1 MEPIELIAIDLDD
14 TLLRDD
20 ISISEYTKAV
30 LKRAQD
36 RGVRVVIATGRMFQ
50 AARPWG
56 QAIGLGDVPLV
67 VYTGS
72 MVARCESGEVLSYE
86 PMELATAQEILD
98 VGRAHGWYMQ
108 TYIHDQLYV
117 PVRNEK
123 TEAYE
128 RACGVRAEVLGGD
141 FWTLREAPLKVLI
154 YEDDPAVMA
163 EAERVT
169 IPRFEDRAGHVRS
182 SVHFLEWNKKEASKG
197 RALTRLCGQWGVPLD
212 RVMTFGNSQ
221 NDVSMLELTP
231 WSFAVANAA
240 PEAMAAARYRTA
252 SNNEDGVAKAVA
264 HYVLG
269 EK

>member
-108 TYIHDQLYV
+108 TYIH
-117 PVRNEK
+117 E
-123 TEAYE
+123 
-128 RACGVRAEVLGGD
+128 
-141 FWTLREAPLKVLI
+141 
-154 YEDDPAVMA
+154 
-163 EAERVT
+163 
-169 IPRFEDRAGHVRS
+169 
-182 SVHFLEWNKKEASKG
+182 
-197 RALTRLCGQWGVPLD
+197 
-212 RVMTFGNSQ
+212 
-221 NDVSMLELTP
+221 
-231 WSFAVANAA
+231 
-240 PEAMAAARYRTA
+240 
-252 SNNEDGVAKAVA
+252 
-264 HYVLG
+264 
-269 EK
+269 

>member
-1 MEPIELIAIDLDD
+1 MAPIKLIAIDLDD

-20 ISISEYTKAV
+20 ISISDYTKSV

-36 RGVRVVIATGRMFQ
+36 AGVRVVIATGRMFQ

-56 QAIGLGDVPLV
+56 EAIGLGDVPLI

-72 MVARCESGEVLSYE
+72 MVARCASGEVLSYE
-86 PMELATAQEILD
+86 PMDMDLAQEILD

-108 TYIHDQLYV
+108 TYIRDTLCV
-117 PVRNEK
+117 AERNEK
-123 TEAYE
+123 TRAYE
-128 RACGVRAEVLGGD
+128 RACGVTAKVLGDD
-141 FWTLREAPLKVLI
+141 FWTLREPPLKVLI

-163 EAERVT
+163 EAERIT

-182 SVHFLEWNKKEASKG
+182 SVHFLEWNKKGASKG
-197 RALTRLCGQWGVPLD
+197 RALTKLCAEWGIPMES
-212 RVMTFGNSQ
+212 VMTFGNSQ
-221 NDVSMLELTP
+221 NDVSMLALSP

-240 PEAMAAARYRTA
+240 PEAKAAARYETA
-252 SNNEDGVAKAVA
+252 SNNDDGVAKAVA